1 MSGSSL
7 LLFKWDLKTIA
18 QHLLTYPET
27 GAQCVGG
34 GFGITALP
42 SVLRV
47 LTGMLEMCSLP
58 GVIDRV
64 DLTWCSYLHS
74 PNHLTSVS
82 PSPASSLNSTLKIIA
97 LAVKNGS

>member
-58 GVIDRV
+58 GVIDRPCGP
-64 DLTWCSYLHS
+64 DLVFSFT
-74 PNHLTSVS
+74 
-82 PSPASSLNSTLKIIA
+82 
-97 LAVKNGS
+97 